1 MKTALIGYDDG
12 TKSYL
17 GRKEIPKK
25 KGEDE
30 LAKAIVRKWDK
41 LKLERKKTE
50 ALRWEACAFVRH
62 RTKEFSNENSPITP
76 VKIYNTGG
84 VEALD
89 VFVSGYNGNLIS
101 PSLRWFKLTFRG
113 ENYESPDTITGAKD
127 YLELCEKIM
136 HSELEKSNF
145 YPMDKLATRDAV
157 VQGTSAEWIIDD
169 VSRGMCVY
177 DVIPPWDFWIDR
189 NYTGKVTTLYYQYKL
204 SAQDAYDRFG
214 DTTPEEIRRDIE
226 NDNADADHDFVLA
239 IYPRKN
245 LYNKHGKIITSTNKK
260 YAAVTYCVTSDST
273 IDESGYDEFPIAVHI
288 WEPDGTSVYGMG
300 LVMRYM
306 TELKRLNAMSK
317 DELIAIQKVANPSM
331 IVPENMKGRFSTD
344 PGSRNY
350 TNSEKNRPEIL
361 HSVSDVT
368 WLSNEIRELEAKIKR
383 LFFNDLFNYLM
394 RQDKVLTA
402 TQVQAIK
409 SEELALL
416 ASILGTTQY
425 MKINPIV
432 KRTFKVMSRAGRLP
446 KPPKEFLRTKNPLL
460 RIELDGPLAKNI
472 KAFSTQNGLQAGWE
486 WIREMK
492 SMGFEAALDNVNMD
506 DYIRKALDAVGV
518 PQTSINELRTV
529 AEVRARKEQMMQQQM
544 AMQQAQQESEI
555 QRNAGGQANLNNP
568 QGNN

>member
-1 MKTALIGYDDG
+1 
-12 TKSYL
+12 
-17 GRKEIPKK
+17 
-25 KGEDE
+25 
-30 LAKAIVRKWDK
+30 
-41 LKLERKKTE
+41 
-50 ALRWEACAFVRH
+50 
-62 RTKEFSNENSPITP
+62 
-76 VKIYNTGG
+76 
-84 VEALD
+84 
-89 VFVSGYNGNLIS
+89 
-101 PSLRWFKLTFRG
+101 
-113 ENYESPDTITGAKD
+113 
-127 YLELCEKIM
+127 
-136 HSELEKSNF
+136 
-145 YPMDKLATRDAV
+145 
-157 VQGTSAEWIIDD
+157 
-169 VSRGMCVY
+169 
-177 DVIPPWDFWIDR
+177 
-189 NYTGKVTTLYYQYKL
+189 
-204 SAQDAYDRFG
+204 
-214 DTTPEEIRRDIE
+214 
-226 NDNADADHDFVLA
+226 
-239 IYPRKN
+239 
-245 LYNKHGKIITSTNKK
+245 
-260 YAAVTYCVTSDST
+260 
-273 IDESGYDEFPIAVHI
+273 
-288 WEPDGTSVYGMG
+288 MG

-317 DELIAIQKVANPSM
+317 DELIGIQKVANPSM

-492 SMGFEAALDNVNMD
+492 SMGFEAALDNVNID